1 MDTKVVN
8 LESSNGNKRVL
19 GEFLETGEFV
29 CSTDMLNDG
38 RHKFIVLMDGGRIVA
53 YVLVRFMPKS
63 LEVVQIYS
71 HHQGKG
77 FGRKAME
84 EVEALA
90 NYHGSRCIFL
100 ESLRKARGFY
110 KKIGY
115 RTGDGK
121 RYRKCLRQ
129 K

>member
-1 MDTKVVN
+1 MHTRVVN
-8 LESSNGNKRVL
+8 LQSPNSNRQAL
-19 GEFLETGEFV
+19 EEFLETGEFI
-29 CSTDMLNDG
+29 CSTDVLNDG
-38 RHKFIVLMDGGRIVA
+38 KHKFIVLMEAGRIVA
-53 YVLVRFMPKS
+53 YVLVRFMPKTI
-63 LEVVQIYS
+63 EVVQIYS

-90 NYHGSRCIFL
+90 NYHGCRCIWL

-110 KKIGY
+110 RKIGY
-115 RTGDGK
+115 RTCDGK
-121 RYRKCLRQ
+121 RYRKCLRV